1 MWKNQLKYRE
11 NICILG
17 DYDVDGSA
25 STSLLIRFFE
35 TINHPFFIIYLTE
48 KKMDMEQ
55 VKKLFKKLIKEN
67 PKLVIMVDCGS
78 TSLEA
83 IDYLNK
89 NIKSLVIDHHEIT
102 KPYPKANVIINPK
115 KDNGYIEYD
124 YLCATALTYFFLDML
139 IKKIRCSMNLRKYLI
154 NVLLATVCDVM
165 PLRKLN
171 RFIAI
176 TAIKEFKINENYIFK
191 KLYELSNKKNKI
203 NIDDLGY
210 FIGPILNSGGRL
222 GKSRFATELL
232 SSDNH
237 DLINEKS
244 LNLFDLNNQTRK
256 IEFTILKD
264 IDFEEIEND
273 NEQMIFII
281 IQIYMKD

>member
-1 MWKNQLKYRE
+1 
-11 NICILG
+11 
-17 DYDVDGSA
+17 
-25 STSLLIRFFE
+25 
-35 TINHPFFIIYLTE
+35 
-48 KKMDMEQ
+48 
-55 VKKLFKKLIKEN
+55 
-67 PKLVIMVDCGS
+67 MVDCGS

-89 NIKSLVIDHHEIT
+89 KIKSLVIDHHEIT

-124 YLCATALTYFFLDML
+124 YLCATALTYFFGYVN
-139 IKKIRCSMNLRKYLI
+139 KKIRCSMNLRKYLI

-176 TAIKEFKINENYIFK
+176 TAIKEFDINENYIFK

-210 FIGPILNSGGRL
+210 LIGPILNSGGRL

-244 LNLFDLNNQTRK
+244 LNLFDLNIKRRK

-273 NEQMIFII
+273 NEQMIFYYNPNIHEGLIGII
-281 IQIYMKD
+281 AARLKDHFNKPAIVITNSNDLLKGSARSIYQYNIGKSIRNSLSKNLISNGVVIIWLLVLH